1 MIAGHPRFA
10 TRVNEWS
17 VGIKVQDLSGS
28 GNYIGAS
35 AVQGRMVYDHKVLRS
50 VAIRAVYSPATLAVS
65 LAKGGTSGTTIA
77 TVTSGNTGSTY
88 AYKVNP
94 SARATYDMSTSAY
107 AGTALTSGTTEII
120 ASAGDVIE
128 IVNLSSSK
136 VKAVAYITVG
146 GGDVAE

>member
-1 MIAGHPRFA
+1 M
-10 TRVNEWS
+10 
-17 VGIKVQDLSGS
+17 
-28 GNYIGAS
+28 
-35 AVQGRMVYDHKVLRS
+35 
-50 VAIRAVYSPATLAVS
+50 
-65 LAKGGTSGTTIA
+65 
-77 TVTSGNTGSTY
+77 
-88 AYKVNP
+88 NP

>member
-1 MIAGHPRFA
+1 MIEWNDSTANLAMIAGHPRFA

-17 VGIKVQDLSGS
+17 VGIKVHCLPGS

-65 LAKGGTSGTTIA
+65 LAKGSTSGTTIA

-88 AYKVNP
+88 A
-94 SARATYDMSTSAY
+94 
-107 AGTALTSGTTEII
+107 
-120 ASAGDVIE
+120 
-128 IVNLSSSK
+128 
-136 VKAVAYITVG
+136 
-146 GGDVAE
+146 